1 VLPSKPQ
8 SKDLALTHDQVRQLA
23 DETAHA
29 PVSAAKRHA
38 PIAYLPGRYGA
49 FPVLL
54 RPPVRGG
61 CRGTHGR
68 GTHPPQGPRGPR
80 GPRGRRSA
88 TRKTS
93 RLQKSSRMHRRR
105 RCGGLRPS
113 AVIDYCTRFPRRV

>member
-68 GTHPPQGPRGPR
+68 GTHPLRVREVREVREVAGQRPGKPRGYRNPR
-80 GPRGRRSA
+80 G
-88 TRKTS
+88 
-93 RLQKSSRMHRRR
+93 
-105 RCGGLRPS
+105 
-113 AVIDYCTRFPRRV
+113 CTGDVVAGALGQVQ